1 MKTPKA
7 QFHCSDC
14 ARDFKTKAALVAH
27 EHLAAVHNAPLKKNS
42 RSGELLSLST
52 PRRIDPDA
60 VKKLRDGG
68 MPWREIA
75 KRLGGVSLGGVR
87 HAYGADKRSNHHARK
102 ENALTISL
110 IGADGET
117 VADVERGILTAVRA
131 QLEEQRV
138 EIVAKQAALDLALK
152 AFPEP
157 KNYR

>member
-27 EHLAAVHNAPLKKNS
+27 EHLAAVHDAPLKKNS

-52 PRRIDPDA
+52 R
-60 VKKLRDGG
+60 
-68 MPWREIA
+68 REIA
-75 KRLGGVSLGGVR
+75 KRLGGVRLGGVR

>member
-27 EHLAAVHNAPLKKNS
+27 EHLAAVHDAPLKKNS

-52 PRRIDPDA
+52 R
-60 VKKLRDGG
+60 
-68 MPWREIA
+68 REIA